1 MGCLFSK
8 DGGDF
13 GADAEQSLLA
23 SKPLYQKR
31 ESPRDAP
38 EPEPV
43 IPSFTRKAGGGGAR
57 APSALDGA
65 PPIPVFSSVGG
76 AAGGAAAA
84 PAPAAP
90 KRPLQSSVFC
100 PCGGPGARVK
110 LLPCGHSALCL
121 SCAQMEP
128 ACPACGE
135 VVRDSVPSFRAAK

>member
-13 GADAEQSLLA
+13 GVDAEQSLLA
-23 SKPLYQKR
+23 SKPLYLKR
-31 ESPRDAP
+31 ESPRAAP
-38 EPEPV
+38 QPEPV
-43 IPSFTRKAGGGGAR
+43 IPSFTRKAGGDAR
-57 APSALDGA
+57 VLSAIDGA
-65 PPIPVFSSVGG
+65 PPIPVFSNGGG
-76 AAGGAAAA
+76 AAAAA
-84 PAPAAP
+84 PAPAP

-121 SCAQMEP
+121 SCAQLEP